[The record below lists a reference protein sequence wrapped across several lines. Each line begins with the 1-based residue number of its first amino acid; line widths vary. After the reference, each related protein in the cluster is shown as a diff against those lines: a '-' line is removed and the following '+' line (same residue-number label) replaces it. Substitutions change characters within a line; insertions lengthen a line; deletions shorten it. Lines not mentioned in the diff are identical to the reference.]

1 MIDFNLKKV
10 VAPFLIIAMLV
21 SCGDAPKKLDKR
33 AIAENYIKAL
43 NASDFE
49 QLVGLFQDSV
59 RFNEMEYIRTFDKE
73 SYHSLFQ
80 WDSVFNPR
88 YEILDIKE
96 KGENLHLTISK
107 ECERIRFLHEGPF
120 ISSEIMNIK
129 EGKIHSIDIVEYVD
143 FNDSLWGAKR
153 EDLVSWIE
161 VHYPDLNGFIHDQT
175 KQGAMNYQKA
185 MAFYRNRTDSIP
197 VRQEIEQ

>member
-1 MIDFNLKKV
+1 MIDFNLKKLV
-10 VAPFLIIAMLV
+10 VPFLIMAILV
-21 SCGDAPKKLDKR
+21 SCRDGAEKLDKTG
-33 AIAENYIKAL
+33 IAENYIKAL

-49 QLVGLFQDSV
+49 QLVGLFQDSI

-80 WDSVFNPR
+80 WDSVFNPK

-96 KGENLHLTISK
+96 EGENLRLTISK
-107 ECERIRFLHEGPF
+107 ECERIHFLHETPF

-143 FNDSLWGAKR
+143 FNDSLWIAKR

-161 VHYPDLNGFIHDQT
+161 GHHPDLNGFIHDQT
-175 KQGAMNYQKA
+175 KQGAINYQKA
-185 MAFYRNRTDSIP
+185 MAFYRNRADSIP
-197 VRQEIEQ
+197 AQQEIEQ